1 MKKLLSSILSAALIL
16 TAVCSMFTAS
26 VYAAEP
32 VNLMPDVSGVWSG
45 AEFVTVNEDGSWT
58 ITGNVNASLATPVTL
73 SYNEYTHIQQTTSG
87 GSVGIALLDRDPAG
101 VYGDNWIN
109 LYSNWVGPNFYPAE
123 GYTGNDSIQGV
134 FNYCTTNLGW
144 GNTGLYTIVEVAFEL
159 PEGED
164 QATINELYLNDGL
177 LNYQLGDAELPADF
191 TYDSTLDLAV
201 KDADAWTP
209 IPVSGSLANA
219 RVDDAGN
226 LVLDNTAGF
235 WPNTFIDFDP
245 TYTIDANK
253 DAYVKVDFS
262 VKAGCAT
269 TLYLYFGEAD
279 CNNFDNGAYGMI
291 GTADMG
297 GGNYTGYVKLSDI
310 MAQAIA
316 DGAPCFDADGNIVLT
331 GVKLFAVYNNA
342 ENAGMEA
349 VVTVRDLTLMY
360 TAAKEPVVDEPDPY
374 VPGDMT
380 GDGILN
386 MMDALLLY
394 SGFSAGTLT
403 EDQMAT
409 VADYNGDGTVN
420 MFDPLLLYS
429 SLS

>member
-1 MKKLLSSILSAALIL
+1 MKKLLSSILCAALIL

-32 VNLMPDVSGVWSG
+32 VNLLDATGIWSG
-45 AEFVTVNEDGSWT
+45 AENVTVNADGSWT
-58 ITGNVNASLATPVTL
+58 ITGPVNASLTTPVTL
-73 SYNEYTHIQQTTSG
+73 SYNEYTHVYQD
-87 GSVGIALLDRDPAG
+87 IAEGAVSITLLDRDPAG
-101 VYGDNWIN
+101 VYQDHWIN
-109 LYSNWVGPNFYPAE
+109 LYGQWAGPNFYPAE
-123 GYTGNDSIQGV
+123 GYTNNDSIQGV
-134 FNYCTTNLGW
+134 YNWCTTNAGW
-144 GNTGLYTIVEVAFEL
+144 LNTGLYTIVDVAFEL
-159 PEGED
+159 DANED
-164 QATINELYLNDGL
+164 QAIVNALYLNDGL

-209 IPVSGSLANA
+209 IPVSGSLANV
-219 RVDDAGN
+219 RVDGDN
-226 LVLDNTAGF
+226 LVLDNTAGY

-245 TYTIDANK
+245 TYTIDATK

-262 VKAGCAT
+262 VKASCAT

-310 MAQAIA
+310 MAQAIT

-331 GVKLFAVYNNA
+331 GVKLFAVSNSGAND
-342 ENAGMEA
+342 A
-349 VVTVRDLTLMY
+349 VLTIRDLTLMY
-360 TAAKEPVVDEPDPY
+360 TAPAPVDEPDPF

-380 GDGILN
+380 GDGALN

-394 SGFSAGTLT
+394 SGFANGTLT
-403 EDQMAT
+403 ADQIAT
-409 VADYNGDGTVN
+409 VADYNQDGSVN
-420 MFDPLLLYS
+420 MFDSLLLYS
-429 SLS
+429 SLAQ

>member
-32 VNLMPDVSGVWSG
+32 VNLMPDISGVWSG
-45 AEFVTVNEDGSWT
+45 AEFVTVNDDGSWT
-58 ITGNVNASLATPVTL
+58 ITGPVNASLETPVTL
-73 SYNEYTHIQQTTSG
+73 SYNEYTHVQQTTSG
-87 GSVGIALLDRDPAG
+87 GSVGITLLDRDPQG
-101 VYGDNWIN
+101 VYQDHWIN
-109 LYSNWVGPNFYPAE
+109 LYGQWAGPSFYPAE

-134 FNYCTTNLGW
+134 YNWCTTNAGW
-144 GNTGLYTIVEVAFEL
+144 LNTGLYTIVEVAFEL
-159 PEGED
+159 APGET
-164 QATINELYLNDGL
+164 QATINELFLNDGL
-177 LNYQLGDAELPADF
+177 LTYQLGDAELPADF
-191 TYDSTLDLAV
+191 EYTDTLDLAV
-201 KDADAWTP
+201 KDAEAWTP
-209 IPVSGSLANA
+209 IPVSGSLAEVEV
-219 RVDDAGN
+219 VDGT
-226 LVLDNTAGF
+226 LVLNNTAGS

-245 TYTIDANK
+245 TYTIDVTK

-262 VKAGCAT
+262 VKASCAT

-297 GGNYTGYVKLSDI
+297 GGHYTGYVKLSDI

-316 DGAPCFDADGNIVLT
+316 DDAPCFDANGNIVLT
-331 GVKLFAVYNNA
+331 GVKLFAVSNGGAN
-342 ENAGMEA
+342 EA
-349 VVTVRDLTLMY
+349 VVTIRDLTLMY
-360 TAAKEPVVDEPDPY
+360 TAAEPAADVEPF
-374 VPGDMT
+374 VAGDMT

-394 SGFSAGTLT
+394 SGLSAGTLT
-403 EDQMAT
+403 DEQMAT

-420 MFDPLLLYS
+420 MFDPLQLYS
-429 SLS
+429 SIA